1 MAKIENQQHISNKL
15 KLGLEKQASGRL
27 NDALAIYEE
36 ILQSHPDNFHALQL
50 SGMISAQNNDFPK
63 AFDYLSRAIQIND
76 TEPNVLNNH
85 GVVSKEMGFY
95 EDALVSYGKAI
106 QINPNH
112 YEAHNN
118 RGVVLKQLG
127 ESETA
132 VKCYENAIFIK
143 PDYIAAHFNRGNLLQ
158 EIGRLEEALEAYKA
172 VINIDNSCIEAYIK
186 CGLLLQRLGQ
196 DNEAIKNLQTVL
208 ALNPNVPELHNSF
221 GVIYRAQGKI
231 EQAFEGYQT
240 ALKLEPNYSEAHFNH
255 GVLLQETGQLDD
267 AIKAYDKALSI
278 RPDHIEAYSNKA
290 IIYRSFG
297 DLESGLA
304 CLDKAIEI
312 NDAFAEGHCNRGLI
326 LQGLK
331 RYDEAIA
338 SYNRTLELKP
348 DYVEAMNN
356 RGVILKDLGKFA
368 ESMASF
374 YVAISLKKD
383 YADAYSNLGLVFQ
396 EINQPD
402 AAIMQYTKAIS
413 LKEDFAEAYF
423 NRGVTLQK
431 MQDYDAAIKDYQTAI
446 SKKTHFA
453 QPHNNLGVIFHE
465 LQELELSV
473 LHFDHAMEDPN
484 TLADASWNRSLVLL
498 TQGNYLDGWKEYEWR
513 RRASKSGVL
522 KNRVFHKPLW
532 LGKESLENKTILVVS
547 EQGLGDTL
555 QFCRYVPM
563 LAKLGAKVIFEVQ
576 KPLLALMKGVEGV
589 SSMTTTGIEPAE
601 PYDCYCPLMSLP
613 HAFQTTLET
622 IPNSVPYIASDPV
635 KTEYWA
641 KKLGKKDKVRIGL
654 VWSGGFR
661 PDQPE
666 VWATNTRRN
675 LPLEKLATFKDID
688 AEFYSLQKGDPA
700 ESELIEVQ
708 KNGWDGPAII
718 NYASE
723 LKDFT
728 DTAALIE
735 NLDLV
740 IAVDTSTAHLAAAL
754 GKQTWILNRFD
765 TCWRWLQEREDSPWY
780 PSIKLFRQKQQGDWD
795 QVLQKIDNELTS
807 NLLRKKYLNC

>member
-1 MAKIENQQHISNKL
+1 MAKFENKQLISNKL
-15 KLGLEKQASGRL
+15 KLGLERQVAGRL
-27 NDALAIYEE
+27 DDALKIYQD
-36 ILQSHPDNFHALQL
+36 ILKSYPDNFHALQL
-50 SGMISAQNNDFPK
+50 SGMISAQNKDFPK
-63 AFDYLSRAIQIND
+63 ALDYLSRALQID
-76 TEPNVLNNH
+76 DKEPNVLNNH

-95 EDALVSYGKAI
+95 EAALVSYGKAI

-127 ESETA
+127 EHETA
-132 VKCYENAIFIK
+132 VKCYENAIIIK
-143 PDYIAAHFNRGNLLQ
+143 PDYLAAHLNQANLLQ
-158 EIGRLEEALEAYKA
+158 EIGRLDAALNAYESAIK
-172 VINIDNSCIEAYIK
+172 IDKNCIEAIIK
-186 CGLLLQRLGQ
+186 AGLLLQRLGR
-196 DNEAIKNLQTVL
+196 DDEAIQKLQLVL
-208 ALNPNVPELHNSF
+208 AINPKLPELYNSF
-221 GVIYRAQGKI
+221 GVIYRVQGKI
-231 EQAFEGYQT
+231 EKAFESYHEAIQ
-240 ALKLEPNYSEAHFNH
+240 LEPNYSEAHFNY
-255 GVLLQETGQLDD
+255 GVLLQETGQLDS
-267 AIKAYDKALSI
+267 AIKAYDSALKIKA
-278 RPDHIEAYSNKA
+278 DHIEAYSNKA

-297 DLESGLA
+297 DLESGLI
-304 CLDKAIEI
+304 CLDQAIEI
-312 NDAFAEGHCNRGLI
+312 NDTFAEGHCNRGLI
-326 LQGLK
+326 LQGLR

-338 SYNRTLELKP
+338 SYNRALELKP

-396 EINQPD
+396 EINQLD
-402 AAIMQYTKAIS
+402 AAIMQYTKAID

-473 LHFDHAMEDPN
+473 LHFDRAMEDPG

-498 TQGNYLDGWKEYEWR
+498 TQGNYREGWSEYEWR

-532 LGKESLENKTILVVS
+532 LGKESLENKTILVIS

-589 SSMTTTGIEPAE
+589 SGMTTTGIEPAE

-613 HAFQTTLET
+613 HAFETTLET
-622 IPNSVPYIASDPV
+622 IPNSIPYIHSDPA
-635 KTEYWA
+635 KTEYW
-641 KKLGKKDKVRIGL
+641 KNKLGKKNRMRIGL

-666 VWATNTRRN
+666 VWTTNNRRN
-675 LPLEKLATFKDID
+675 LPLEKLTAFKDID
-688 AEFYSLQKGDPA
+688 ADFYSLQKGDPA
-700 ESELIEVQ
+700 ESELLKVQ
-708 KNGWDGPAII
+708 KNGWNGPQII

-754 GKQTWILNRFD
+754 GKSTWILNRFD

-780 PSIKLFRQKQQGDWD
+780 PSVRLFRQKQQGDWD
-795 QVLQKIDNELTS
+795 HVLKITRDELI
-807 NLLRKKYLNC
+807 LNSSKIG

>member
-1 MAKIENQQHISNKL
+1 MSKIANQQNLSNRL

-27 NDALAIYEE
+27 NDALVIYEE

-50 SGMISAQNNDFPK
+50 SGMISAQHNDFSK
-63 AFDYLSRAIQIND
+63 AFDYLSRAVQIDD

-118 RGVVLKQLG
+118 RGVVLKHLG
-127 ESETA
+127 ENETA
-132 VKCYENAIFIK
+132 VKCYETAITIK
-143 PDYIAAHFNRGNLLQ
+143 PDYLGAHLNQANLLQ
-158 EIGRLEEALEAYKA
+158 ELGRLEEALLAYEQ
-172 VINIDNSCIEAYIK
+172 VIKIDQNFTAAYIK
-186 CGLLLQRLGQ
+186 CAIVLQSLGR
-196 DNEAIKNLQTVL
+196 DDEALKKLQLVMAIEPNL
-208 ALNPNVPELHNSF
+208 PELHNAY
-221 GVIYRAQGKI
+221 GVIYRAQGDVEKALQSYKTAI
-231 EQAFEGYQT
+231 E
-240 ALKLEPNYSEAHFNH
+240 LEPNYSEAFFNQ

-267 AIKAYDKALSI
+267 AIKSYDKALSI
-278 RPDHIEAYSNKA
+278 RPDYIEAYGNKA

-304 CLDKAIEI
+304 CLDKAIAI
-312 NDAFAEGHCNRGLI
+312 NDSSPESHCNRGLI

-338 SYNRTLELKP
+338 CYDKTLELKP

-356 RGVILKDLGKFA
+356 RGVILKDLGKYA
-368 ESMASF
+368 EALASF
-374 YVAISLKKD
+374 YVAISIKKD
-383 YADAYSNLGLVFQ
+383 YPDAYSNLGLVFQ

-402 AAIMQYTKAIS
+402 AAIMQYNKAIA
-413 LKEDFAEAYF
+413 LKDNFAEAYF

-431 MQDYDAAIKDYQTAI
+431 MQDYDAAILDYQTAI
-446 SKKTHFA
+446 AKKNHFA

-465 LQELELSV
+465 LQQLDLSI
-473 LHFDHAMEDPN
+473 LHFDQAMEDSS
-484 TLADASWNRSLVLL
+484 TLPDASWNRSLVLL
-498 TQGNYLDGWKEYEWR
+498 TQGKYLEGWKEYEWR

-532 LGKESLENKTILVVS
+532 LGKESIENKTILVVS

-576 KPLLALMKGVEGV
+576 KPLVNLMKELEGV
-589 SSMTTTGIEPAE
+589 SGMTTTGIEPAE
-601 PYDCYCPLMSLP
+601 PYDYYCPLMSLP
-613 HAFQTTLET
+613 HVFKTTLET
-622 IPNSVPYIASDPV
+622 IPSPASYIPLDPV
-635 KTEYWA
+635 KTEYWV
-641 KKLGKKDKVRIGL
+641 KKLGKKDKMRIGL

-675 LPLEKLATFKDID
+675 LPLEKLIAFKDID

-708 KNGWDGPAII
+708 KNGWNGPNII
-718 NYASE
+718 NFTSE
-723 LKDFT
+723 LTDFT

-754 GKQTWILNRFD
+754 GKPTWIFNRFD
-765 TCWRWLQEREDSPWY
+765 SCWRWLQERKDSPWY
-780 PSIKLFRQKQQGDWD
+780 KSVRLFRQKEKGDWD
-795 QVLQKIDNELTS
+795 EVLSCVKQEL
-807 NLLRKKYLNC
+807 NIPRKSESK

>member
-1 MAKIENQQHISNKL
+1 MTKFVNKQLIANKL
-15 KLGLEKQASGRL
+15 KLGLDKQLSGNL
-27 NDALAIYEE
+27 NDALKIYGE

-63 AFDYLSRAIQIND
+63 ALDYLTRAIQIDD

-85 GVVSKEMGFY
+85 GVVSKEMGLY

-112 YEAHNN
+112 FEAHNN

-127 ESETA
+127 ENETA
-132 VKCYENAIFIK
+132 VKCYENAIAIK
-143 PDYIAAHFNRGNLLQ
+143 PDYLGAHLNHANLLS
-158 EIGRLEEALEAYKA
+158 EMGRLDESLLAYEK
-172 VINIDNSCIEAYIK
+172 VIQIDKNFIEAYIK
-186 CGLLLQRLGQ
+186 SSLLLQRMGR
-196 DNEAIKNLQTVL
+196 DHEAFQKLQLIL
-208 ALNPNVPELHNSF
+208 AINPNLPALHNAY
-221 GVIYRAQGKI
+221 GVLYRAQGEVEK
-231 EQAFEGYQT
+231 AFQSYQT
-240 ALKLEPNYSEAHFNH
+240 AIQLDLNYAEAHFNH
-255 GVLLQETGQLDD
+255 GVLLQEVGQFDE
-267 AIKAYDKALSI
+267 AIKSYDKALST
-278 RPDHIEAYSNKA
+278 RPDYIEAYSNKA

-304 CLDKAIEI
+304 CLDKALAI
-312 NDAFAEGHCNRGLI
+312 NNSFAEGHCNRGLI

-368 ESMASF
+368 EAMASF
-374 YVAISLKKD
+374 YVAISVKKD
-383 YADAYSNLGLVFQ
+383 YPDAYSNLGLVFQ

-402 AAIMQYTKAIS
+402 AAILQYTKAIA

-431 MQDYDAAIKDYQTAI
+431 MQNYDAAIQDYQAAI
-446 SKKTHFA
+446 AKKKHFA

-465 LQELELSV
+465 LQQLELSV
-473 LHFDHAMEDPN
+473 SHFDQAKEHLG
-484 TLADASWNRSLVLL
+484 TLPDASWNRSLVLL
-498 TQGNYLDGWKEYEWR
+498 TQGNYLEGWKEYEWR
-513 RRASKSGVL
+513 RKASKSGVL
-522 KNRVFHKPLW
+522 KNRVFLKPLW
-532 LGKESLENKTILVVS
+532 LGKESIENKTILVVS

-563 LAKLGAKVIFEVQ
+563 LAKLGAKIIFEVQ
-576 KPLLALMKGVEGV
+576 KPLVNLMKDLEGV
-589 SSMTTTGIEPAE
+589 SGMTTTGIEPAE
-601 PYDCYCPLMSLP
+601 PYDYYCPLMSLP
-613 HAFQTTLET
+613 HVFQTTLET
-622 IPNSVPYIASDPV
+622 IPSSTPYIPVDPI
-635 KTEYWA
+635 KTQYWA
-641 KKLGKKDKVRIGL
+641 NKLGEKDKMRVGL

-666 VWATNTRRN
+666 VWATNDRRN
-675 LPLEKLATFKDID
+675 LPLQKLTALQGID
-688 AEFYSLQKGDPA
+688 VDFYSLQKGDPA

-708 KNGWDGPAII
+708 KNGWNGPNII

-723 LKDFT
+723 LTDFT

-754 GKQTWILNRFD
+754 GKPTWILNRFD

-780 PSIKLFRQKQQGDWD
+780 QSVRLFRQKKQSDWD
-795 QVLQKIDNELTS
+795 EVLGSLKQELIHLSKNE
-807 NLLRKKYLNC
+807 RR

>member
-1 MAKIENQQHISNKL
+1 MAKFENKQLISNKL
-15 KLGLEKQASGRL
+15 NLGLERQVAGRL
-27 NDALAIYEE
+27 DEALKIYED
-36 ILQSHPDNFHALQL
+36 LLKSYPDNFHALQL
-50 SGMISAQNNDFPK
+50 SGMISAQNKDFPK
-63 AFDYLSRAIQIND
+63 ALEYLSRAIQID
-76 TEPNVLNNH
+76 DKEPNVLNNH

-95 EDALVSYGKAI
+95 EAALVSYGKAI

-112 YEAHNN
+112 FEAHNN

-127 ESETA
+127 EYETA
-132 VKCYENAIFIK
+132 VKCYENAITIN
-143 PDYIAAHFNRGNLLQ
+143 PAYLAAYLNKANLLQ
-158 EIGRLEEALEAYKA
+158 EIGRLDESLNAYESAIQIDKTCSEAI
-172 VINIDNSCIEAYIK
+172 INA
-186 CGLLLQRLGQ
+186 GLLLQRLGR
-196 DNEAIKNLQTVL
+196 DDEAIKKLQTVL
-208 ALNPNVPELHNSF
+208 EFNPNLPELHNSF

-231 EQAFEGYQT
+231 DNAFESYHRAVT
-240 ALKLEPNYSEAHFNH
+240 LEPNYSEAYFNR

-267 AIKAYDKALSI
+267 AIKAYDNALRIKA
-278 RPDHIEAYSNKA
+278 DHIEAYSNKA

-304 CLDKAIEI
+304 CLDKALEI
-312 NDAFAEGHCNRGLI
+312 NDSFAEGHCNRGLI
-326 LQGLK
+326 LQGLR

-338 SYNRTLELKP
+338 CYNRALELKP

-368 ESMASF
+368 EAMASF

-396 EINQPD
+396 EIKQPD
-402 AAIMQYTKAIS
+402 AAIMQYTKAIE

-431 MQDYDAAIKDYQTAI
+431 LDDYDAAIKDYQTAI
-446 SKKTHFA
+446 AKKNHFA

-465 LQELELSV
+465 LQQLDLSV
-473 LHFDHAMEDPN
+473 LHFDQAIEDPG
-484 TLADASWNRSLVLL
+484 TTADASWNRSLVLL
-498 TQGNYLDGWKEYEWR
+498 TQGKYLEGWKEYEWR
-513 RRASKSGVL
+513 RKASKSGVL

-532 LGKESLENKTILVVS
+532 IGNESLENKTILVVS

-576 KPLLALMKGVEGV
+576 KPLLALMKGIGGV
-589 SSMTTTGIEPAE
+589 ASMTTTGIEPAE

-613 HAFQTTLET
+613 HAFKTTLDT
-622 IPNSVPYIASDPV
+622 IPSTIPYIPSDQE

-641 KKLGKKDKVRIGL
+641 NKLGKKDKLRIGL

-666 VWATNTRRN
+666 VWATNNRRN
-675 LPLEKLATFKDID
+675 LPLEKLIAFKDID
-688 AEFYSLQKGDPA
+688 ADFYSLQKGDPA
-700 ESELIEVQ
+700 ESELVEVQ
-708 KNGWDGPAII
+708 KNGWDGPNII
-718 NYASE
+718 NYTSE
-723 LKDFT
+723 LNDFT

-754 GKQTWILNRFD
+754 GKPTWILNRFD
-765 TCWRWLQEREDSPWY
+765 TCWRWLQEGEDSAWY
-780 PSIKLFRQKQQGDWD
+780 PSVKLFRQKQQGDWD
-795 QVLQKIDNELTS
+795 GVLNAIVRSLNKITKN
-807 NLLRKKYLNC
+807 N